1 MGSPAAALN
10 PIIAVVA
17 KAIPLTALL
26 KTGGKSSANF
36 LKALIPSSEKL
47 FIRFLQAVI
56 VSLNPFMVEP
66 IPLIIFSTSSVLQLS
81 LKLFHA
87 FYI

>member
-1 MGSPAAALN
+1 M
-10 PIIAVVA
+10 IAVLA
-17 KAIPLTALL
+17 KAIPFTVLL

-36 LKALIPSSEKL
+36 LKAPIPSSEKL

-66 IPLIIFSTSSVLQLS
+66 IPLIIFSTSSLLQLS

-87 FYI
+87 LSI